1 MISFIMNTATFDT
14 YAHINIL
21 KREGMTET
29 QAVAVVNMVKEVQE
43 NTNSNLVTKADL
55 AAGLAE
61 LKAEIIKYMFTGF
74 IAIIGLLAAIL
85 FKLH

>member
-1 MISFIMNTATFDT
+1 MHTATFDT

-29 QAVAVVNMVKEVQE
+29 QAAAVVNMVKEVQE
-43 NTNSNLVTKADL
+43 NSNSNLVTKPDL

-61 LKAEIIKYMFTGF
+61 VKAEIIKYMFTGF